1 MITVPEVVESIIRKS
16 PFLDE
21 ALSRGII
28 NLSALA
34 RRILPEVRNE
44 VMKDVK
50 EGAVIM
56 ALKRLASRI
65 QERKEALR
73 PSFCGVRD
81 LMVRSNLFEITLVNT
96 AGLVRKRKR
105 LLDQMDERRSNF
117 ITFTQGIFETT
128 IIASHDLK
136 DRIISVFQGEKIL
149 STIED
154 LSSITA
160 QLPEGTADL
169 PGAYDYILG
178 ALAWEQ
184 INIVEVVSTLNE
196 FTLVLKD
203 EDIDRAFFI
212 LKRLF

>member
-1 MITVPEVVESIIRKS
+1 
-16 PFLDE
+16 
-21 ALSRGII
+21 
-28 NLSALA
+28 
-34 RRILPEVRNE
+34 
-44 VMKDVK
+44 
-50 EGAVIM
+50 M

-65 QERKEALR
+65 RRRTESLAPVFRGL
-73 PSFCGVRD
+73 PD
-81 LMVRSNLFEITLVNT
+81 LMVRSNLFEITLVNSP
-96 AGLVRKRKR
+96 GLVRKRKH
-105 LLDQMDERRSNF
+105 LLDRLDDQRSYF

-128 IIASHDLK
+128 IVASRDLK
-136 DRIISVFQGEKIL
+136 DSIISVFQGEKIL

-178 ALAWEQ
+178 ALAWER

-212 LKRLF
+212 LKRLT